1 MMRCLIA
8 FALVAVFCWGC
19 GGNENVKRITLDSL
33 VEDKPAPKPAP
44 PKDSVAVQQQPG
56 SPARDSVMLVASRV
70 LQSLKNKDYRSFASY
85 FHPKDPV
92 LFSPYGNINVA
103 NSKKLLAKDFL
114 ESIEKNWTLT
124 WGVYDGTGES
134 MKIKVVPYIEKFIY
148 DADYLQAKQTS
159 FDQVV
164 QKGNSLNNMAEVF
177 PGLHFVDFH
186 VEGKDPQYSGMDW
199 RSLRLVFKMYNNE
212 YYLVA
217 VIHDQ
222 WTI

>member
-1 MMRCLIA
+1 MRCLIA
-8 FALVAVFCWGC
+8 FALMAVFCSGC
-19 GGNENVKRITLDSL
+19 GGNENMKRITLDSL
-33 VEDKPAPKPAP
+33 VEDKPAAQPAP
-44 PKDSVAVQQQPG
+44 PKDTIVAPAQPN
-56 SPARDSVMLVASRV
+56 SPVRDSVMLVASQV

-85 FHPKDPV
+85 FHPKEPV
-92 LFSPYGNINVA
+92 LFSPYGHINVA

-134 MKIKVVPYIEKFIY
+134 MKIKVVPYLEKFVY
-148 DADYLQAKQTS
+148 DADYLQASQTS

-164 QKGNSLNNMAEVF
+164 QKGNSLNNIAEVF
-177 PGLHFVDFH
+177 PGLHFVDCH
-186 VEGKDPQYSGMDW
+186 VEGKDPQYNGMDW
-199 RSLRLVFKMYNNE
+199 RSLRLVFKMHNNA